1 MQPERGRQS
10 SEHVLAR
17 LNAEEKRQGRGKL
30 KIFLG
35 YAAGVGKTYA
45 MLQAGQAQL
54 KEGVDLVVGIVDT
67 HGRKETEGLLN
78 GLPVIPMKQ
87 VDYRGTTLEEM
98 DIDSILKKHPQLV
111 LVDELAH
118 TNAPDSRHPKRY
130 QDVEELLAAGINVYT
145 TLNIQHL
152 ESLNDAIAQIT
163 GIPVRERL
171 PDDVLEN
178 ADEIV
183 LIDLPPDELLK
194 RLKEGKVYAPHQA
207 SRAMQRF
214 FKPENLT
221 ALREIALR
229 SATDQIS
236 QEMREQIETSGIT
249 GPWPSGE
256 RVLSCLG
263 PGAQC
268 ERIIRSSRRIAKSLK
283 AEWLGL
289 FVETEN
295 TLDLPQSERDRLA
308 NNLKLAAE
316 LGCKVV
322 TIPGNDITHEI
333 IEYSRKHNITKIVV
347 GNAKM
352 STFKKIFGKT
362 LVDDLIHSL
371 EDIDVYVVNTQA
383 DKVDSLKMSPPVVKP
398 ETNWISYL
406 YAFLF
411 VAGITLIGIPLSWSI
426 APINMAML
434 YLVVVVISAIY
445 LGQYP
450 SIFSA
455 ILGVIALNFFFIEQK
470 FTLKL
475 EDTQYL
481 VTLIVMLL
489 IGVVI
494 SKLASGQKDQ
504 IENAQ
509 KRQKEVIGLYE
520 MSRDLASAHNL
531 QAVARTVLE
540 YVQQIFHP
548 AEAAILIS
556 NGQDLEV
563 IMHTPDFEPDENEMA
578 VAGWA
583 FKNSKAA
590 GFRTDTL
597 PAAQAYHQPL
607 ETSQNPIGILAI
619 KPLNRD
625 YIPTPDDY
633 RVLEGVAHLAATNI
647 ERALLSAPRQK
658 KRK

>member
-1 MQPERGRQS
+1 MQPDRPRKS
-10 SEHVLAR
+10 SEEVLAR
-17 LNAEEKRQGRGKL
+17 LKADALRRDKGRL

-45 MLQAGQAQL
+45 MLNAGQDQL
-54 KEGVDLVVGIVDT
+54 KEGVDLVVGVVDT
-67 HGRKETEGLLN
+67 HGRKETEALLK
-78 GLPVIPMKQ
+78 GLPVIPMKKIE
-87 VDYRGTTLEEM
+87 YRGTTLEEM
-98 DIDSILKKHPQLV
+98 DIDAILKRHPQLV

-118 TNAPDSRHPKRY
+118 TNAPGSRHPKRY

-163 GIPVRERL
+163 GILVRERL

-183 LIDLPPDELLK
+183 LIDLPPEELLK

-221 ALREIALR
+221 ALREITLR

-236 QEMREQIETSGIT
+236 QEMREQIAVSGIT

-256 RVLSCLG
+256 RVLSCMG
-263 PGAQC
+263 PGPHC
-268 ERIIRSSRRIAKSLK
+268 ERIIRASRRIAKSLN

-289 FVETEN
+289 FVETEK

-308 NNLKLAAE
+308 TNLKLASE

-333 IEYSRKHNITKIVV
+333 IEYARKHNITKIVV
-347 GNAKM
+347 GNARLTTYKRL
-352 STFKKIFGKT
+352 FGKT
-362 LVDDLIHSL
+362 LVDDLIHNL
-371 EDIDVYVVNTQA
+371 EDIDVYVVNNQA
-383 DKVDSLKMSPPVVKP
+383 EKFDQVKMSPPVVTP
-398 ETNWISYL
+398 QTNWKSYL
-406 YAFLF
+406 YAFLLV
-411 VAGITLIGIPLSWSI
+411 VAITSIGIPVSWAI

-434 YLVVVVISAIY
+434 YLVAVVISAIY

-450 SIFSA
+450 SIFA
-455 ILGVIALNFFFIEQK
+455 ALLGVICLNFFFIEHR

-494 SKLASGQKDQ
+494 SKLTSGQKEQ

-531 QAVARTVLE
+531 EAVARTVLE

-548 AEAAILIS
+548 AEAAILIY
-556 NGQDLEV
+556 NGNDLDV
-563 IMHTPDFEPDENEMA
+563 FMHTPDFEPDENEMA
-578 VAGWA
+578 VANWA
-583 FKNSKAA
+583 FKNGKPA

-607 ETSQNPIGILAI
+607 ETTRNPIGILAI
-619 KPLNRD
+619 KPLNRE

-647 ERALLSAPRQK
+647 ERALLSSP
-658 KRK
+658 KRKSK